1 MTHLKIMKKA
11 AKALEKDAAHY
22 TKKAASEK
30 GIKKKHELIE
40 KKEAKSAAKDL
51 EKRAKKAHEY

>member
-1 MTHLKIMKKA
+1 MHKRIMQKA

-22 TKKAASEK
+22 TKEVKKAK
-30 GIKKKHELIE
+30 TKTKKKHELVE

-51 EKRAKKAHEY
+51 KKRVKKAHEY